1 MTPPASP
8 PASMPA
14 AAPASVPGVATHRP
28 MAAAL
33 WMLGSVASFS
43 IMAIAVR
50 QMGNVHDTFELMAF
64 RSVIG
69 VALVTMG
76 ALILGRLG
84 DIRTAKLSRHFGR
97 NVLHF
102 TGQNLWFYAMMTVPL
117 AQVFAL
123 EFTSPIW
130 VILLS
135 PLVFGEKLTAPRL
148 LAAAMGFAGI
158 LMVTRPD
165 FSMINSGTLAAI
177 GCGFF
182 FAATAL
188 MTKSLTR
195 EESIVSILFWL
206 TVMQLIFGFTIAG
219 YDGDITFPTAHSAP
233 WLVVIGITGVTAH
246 LCLTSALSL
255 APASFVFPI
264 DFIRLPLIAVVGAWA
279 YSEAIDPW
287 VIAGGA
293 VIFAGN
299 WINLAFGARAA
310 PSPVA
315 NPR

>member
-1 MTPPASP
+1 MSADPN
-8 PASMPA
+8 
-14 AAPASVPGVATHRP
+14 HRP

-50 QMGNVHDTFELMAF
+50 QMGNVHDTFELMTY
-64 RSVIG
+64 RSAISMVLV
-69 VALVTMG
+69 VAG
-76 ALILGRLG
+76 AAVLGRLG
-84 DIRTAKLSRHFGR
+84 DIRARRIQRHFFR
-97 NVLHF
+97 NILHF

-148 LAAAMGFAGI
+148 MAAAMGFAGI

-165 FSMINSGTLAAI
+165 FSTLNAGTLAAI
-177 GCGFF
+177 ACGFF
-182 FAATAL
+182 FASTAL

-195 EESIVSILFWL
+195 AETIVSILFWL
-206 TVMQLIFGFTIAG
+206 TVMQLAFGLIFAG
-219 YDGDITFPTAHSAP
+219 YDGDMMLPTAQTLP
-233 WLVVIGITGVTAH
+233 WLALIGAAGVTAH
-246 LCLTSALSL
+246 LSLTSALSL

-264 DFIRLPLIAVVGAWA
+264 DFIRLPLIAVIGAWA
-279 YSEAIDPW
+279 YGEGIDPW

-299 WINLAFGARAA
+299 WINLAFGPKPSASA
-310 PSPVA
+310 PQQS
-315 NPR
+315 

>member
-1 MTPPASP
+1 MTSIAASETP
-8 PASMPA
+8 I
-14 AAPASVPGVATHRP
+14 RP
-28 MAAAL
+28 VAAAL

-50 QMGNVHDTFELMAF
+50 ELGDTYDTFEVMTY
-64 RSVIG
+64 RSAISMV
-69 VALVTMG
+69 LVVLG
-76 ALILGRLG
+76 AAVLGRLG
-84 DIRTAKLSRHFGR
+84 DIRANRIQRHFFR

-148 LAAAMGFAGI
+148 LAAGMGFAGI
-158 LMVTRPD
+158 LIVTRPD
-165 FSMINSGTLAAI
+165 FSTMNAGTLAAI
-177 GCGFF
+177 ACGFF
-182 FAATAL
+182 FASTAL

-195 EESIVSILFWL
+195 AETIVSILFWL
-206 TVMQLIFGFTIAG
+206 TVMQLTFGLIIAG
-219 YDGDITFPTAHSAP
+219 YDGDMTLPTAQTLP
-233 WLVVIGITGVTAH
+233 WLALIGLTGVTAH
-246 LCLTSALSL
+246 LSLTSALSL
-255 APASFVFPI
+255 APASYVFPI

-279 YSEAIDPW
+279 YGEGIDPW

-299 WINLAFGARAA
+299 WINLAFGPKASTPA
-310 PSPVA
+310 PQ
-315 NPR
+315 

>member
-1 MTPPASP
+1 
-8 PASMPA
+8 
-14 AAPASVPGVATHRP
+14 
-28 MAAAL
+28 
-33 WMLGSVASFS
+33 MLGSVASFS

-50 QMGNVHDTFELMAF
+50 ELGDTYDTFEVMTY
-64 RSVIG
+64 RSAISMV
-69 VALVTMG
+69 LVVLG
-76 ALILGRLG
+76 AAVLGRLG
-84 DIRTAKLSRHFGR
+84 DIRANRIQRHFFR

-148 LAAAMGFAGI
+148 LAAGMGFAGI

-165 FSMINSGTLAAI
+165 FSTLNAGTLAAI
-177 GCGFF
+177 ACGFF
-182 FAATAL
+182 FASTAL

-195 EESIVSILFWL
+195 AETIVSILFWL
-206 TVMQLIFGFTIAG
+206 TVMQLIFGLAFAG
-219 YDGDITFPTAHSAP
+219 YDGDIMLPTAQTLP
-233 WLVVIGITGVTAH
+233 WLALIGLTGVTAH
-246 LCLTSALSL
+246 LSLTSALSL
-255 APASFVFPI
+255 APASYVFPI

-279 YSEAIDPW
+279 YGEGIDPW

-299 WINLAFGARAA
+299 WINLAFGPKVA
-310 PSPVA
+310 PPA
-315 NPR
+315 PE

>member
-1 MTPPASP
+1 MNTQPEPEI
-8 PASMPA
+8 
-14 AAPASVPGVATHRP
+14 RP
-28 MAAAL
+28 LAAAL

-50 QMGNVHDTFELMAF
+50 QMGNAHDTFELMTY
-64 RSVIG
+64 RSAIS
-69 VALVTMG
+69 LVLVVLG
-76 ALILGRLG
+76 ASVLGRLG
-84 DIRTAKLSRHFGR
+84 DIRANRIQRHFFR

-148 LAAAMGFAGI
+148 LAAGMGFAGI

-165 FSMINSGTLAAI
+165 FSTLNAGTLAAI
-177 GCGFF
+177 ACGFF

-195 EESIVSILFWL
+195 AENIVSILFWL
-206 TVMQLIFGFTIAG
+206 TVMQLIFGILFASF
-219 YDGDITFPTAHSAP
+219 DGDVMLPTAQTLP
-233 WLVVIGITGVTAH
+233 WLALIGVAGVTAH
-246 LCLTSALSL
+246 LSLTSALSL

-264 DFIRLPLIAVVGAWA
+264 DFIRLPLIAVIGAWA
-279 YSEAIDPW
+279 YNEAVDPW

-293 VIFAGN
+293 IIFAGN
-299 WINLAFGARAA
+299 WINLAFGPKPTA
-310 PSPVA
+310 PAPQ
-315 NPR
+315 